1 MNKWK
6 FTEQM
11 QAAGFT
17 QLSFAQ
23 ELGMS
28 KNTLNNKLNG
38 RGYFTTREIKE
49 ICTCLHIADP
59 QLVVDIFLNELS

>member
-6 FTEQM
+6 FTEYM
-11 QAAGFT
+11 EKAGYS
-17 QLSFAQ
+17 QRSFAE

-38 RGYFTTREIKE
+38 RGVFNTAEVKY
-49 ICTCLHIADP
+49 ICEKLGITDCATKCE
-59 QLVVDIFLNELS
+59 IFLT

>member
-1 MNKWK
+1 MNKWR

-11 QAAGFT
+11 QLAGFS
-17 QLSFAQ
+17 QVAFAK

-49 ICTCLHIADP
+49 ICERLDIMDP
-59 QLVVDIFLNELS
+59 QLVVEIFLS

>member
-1 MNKWK
+1 MNKWR

-11 QAAGFT
+11 QMAGFS
-17 QLSFAQ
+17 QVAFAN

-49 ICTCLHIADP
+49 ICQRLNIKDSD
-59 QLVVDIFLNELS
+59 LIVEIFLS

>member
-1 MNKWK
+1 MNKWR
-6 FTEQM
+6 FAEQVSRL
-11 QAAGFT
+11 GFT
-17 QLSFAQ
+17 QATFAK

-49 ICTCLHIADP
+49 ICERLDIVDP
-59 QLVVDIFLNELS
+59 QLVVEIFLS